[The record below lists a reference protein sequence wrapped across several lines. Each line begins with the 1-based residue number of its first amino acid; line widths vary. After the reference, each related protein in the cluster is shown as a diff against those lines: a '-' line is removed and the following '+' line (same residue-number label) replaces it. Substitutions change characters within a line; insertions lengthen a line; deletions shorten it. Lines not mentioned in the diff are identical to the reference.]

1 MFIAYY
7 SYLWLRLRY
16 FRFNAQKGIEIY
28 IEDIATIINH
38 IKKYQ
43 PEHMK
48 KSSLFIIMIWAVCLL
63 SSCTT
68 SKSVVSSN
76 VNLNKYEYAAIINN
90 DTYHIPAELMQY
102 EIQLYDAVEG
112 SGLKLISDWRING
125 LSPQQQE
132 RLLIVKYGVTVTDEE
147 TIITVNFID
156 YLSGRPIASCRGA
169 SSSLGISHEADM
181 RGALKN
187 VAKQIA
193 ETFKTH

>member
-1 MFIAYY
+1 
-7 SYLWLRLRY
+7 
-16 FRFNAQKGIEIY
+16 
-28 IEDIATIINH
+28 
-38 IKKYQ
+38 
-43 PEHMK
+43 MK
-48 KSSLFIIMIWAVCLL
+48 KTTLFITFLIICIVCLL

-102 EIQLYDAVEG
+102 EIQLFD
-112 SGLKLISDWRING
+112 SGLKLISDWRINE
-125 LSPQQQE
+125 LSAQQQE
-132 RLLIVKYGVTVTDEE
+132 RLLIVKYGVNVTDEE